1 MEDRTSLVHV
11 IAGVVV
17 QSCHSK
23 GIKKKSHVETESWP
37 PIMKNPK
44 LFSPV
49 ACCQLLTDNDHFIA
63 DAFLLSDHQKA
74 GPQKKGINL
83 SANSFPAGSFWAP
96 HFFIHNE
103 DRTTI

>member
-1 MEDRTSLVHV
+1 MGAGVTEKKKKKKKRIHSTCNGHQGMEDRTSLVHV

-44 LFSPV
+44 LFLQSLV
-49 ACCQLLTDNDHFIA
+49 VNF
-63 DAFLLSDHQKA
+63 
-74 GPQKKGINL
+74 
-83 SANSFPAGSFWAP
+83 
-96 HFFIHNE
+96 
-103 DRTTI
+103 